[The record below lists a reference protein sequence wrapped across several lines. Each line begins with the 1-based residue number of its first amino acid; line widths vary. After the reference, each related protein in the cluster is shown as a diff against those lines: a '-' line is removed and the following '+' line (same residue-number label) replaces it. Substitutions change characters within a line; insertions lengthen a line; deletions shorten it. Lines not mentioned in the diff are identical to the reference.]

1 MLSNPFKKPATLI
14 PNQIPAPTP
23 RQLPA
28 GILEIDE
35 DQSVADPDLV
45 ALAVDGWII
54 KQKIDAL
61 GKEFDAIKKRL
72 IDSLPVGA
80 QLRVDDVTTVSV
92 IGRCSFK
99 LTDAVACR
107 KILEGRFDDLVNET
121 PTYKITD
128 KLKDMTLDPDHPLS
142 EALRACFSVDDSVTA
157 TFRPGKPL

>member
-1 MLSNPFKKPATLI
+1 MLSNPFKKPAASNLA
-14 PNQIPAPTP
+14 APTASP

-35 DQSVADPDLV
+35 DQSVADADLV

-61 GKEFDAIKKRL
+61 GKEFDTIKKRL

-80 QLRVDDVTTVSV
+80 QLWVDDVTTVSV
-92 IGRCSFK
+92 IGRCTFR

-107 KILEGRFDDLVNET
+107 QILEGRFDDLVNET
-121 PTYKITD
+121 STYKISD
-128 KLKDMTLDPDHPLS
+128 KLKDMVLDPDHPLS
-142 EALRACFSVDDSVTA
+142 EVLRTCFSIDDSVTA
-157 TFRPGKPL
+157 TFRAGKPL